1 MARLILDKAHRDEM
15 RKTGTWINIHMTPV
29 DSRIFYLARQMK
41 KEGVFDY
48 VVSTLGALTRV
59 VVHGEGHTITS
70 EAELSKFANKPLSS
84 YEKRD
89 VVPLM
94 DDSGV
99 SMETD

>member
-1 MARLILDKAHRDEM
+1 M
-15 RKTGTWINIHMTPV
+15 
-29 DSRIFYLARQMK
+29 
-41 KEGVFDY
+41 
-48 VVSTLGALTRV
+48 STLRALTRV

-84 YEKRD
+84 YEKRY